1 MSSCFDTPCAGTSV
15 WGGPVGATLGV
26 TFALGREEISV
37 SRDRY
42 VWRPAAAVR
51 WSEAVLGA
59 LLAAVAV
66 VAAVSRPWEW
76 LGWLLL
82 VPSAWLLL
90 GTRRACRL
98 RADDLVAQGRVFR
111 RVIRLGD
118 VRQAGIALGGRPWLQ
133 TRDGAVTVLRMVP
146 PLDYGSGHPAPT
158 LVEHVRA
165 AASDAGARL
174 EPPLRSP
181 EQPPTTRPTLLG
193 I

>member
-1 MSSCFDTPCAGTSV
+1 
-15 WGGPVGATLGV
+15 
-26 TFALGREEISV
+26 V
-37 SRDRY
+37 SRDLQ

-59 LLAAVAV
+59 LLACVAG
-66 VAAVSRPWEW
+66 VAAMSRPWEWQW

-82 VPSAWLLL
+82 VPSVWLLL

-98 RADDLVAQGRVFR
+98 RSEDLVAQGRVFR
-111 RVIRLGD
+111 RVVAFED
-118 VRQAGIALGGRPWLQ
+118 VRQAGITLGGRPWLQ
-133 TRDGAVTVLRMVP
+133 TQDGAVTVLRMVP

-158 LVEHVRA
+158 LVEEIRSRA
-165 AASDAGARL
+165 AEAGALL

>member
-1 MSSCFDTPCAGTSV
+1 
-15 WGGPVGATLGV
+15 
-26 TFALGREEISV
+26 V
-37 SRDRY
+37 SRDLR
-42 VWRPAAAVR
+42 VWRPAPAVR

-59 LLAAVAV
+59 LLASVAL

-82 VPSAWLLL
+82 LPSAWLLL

-98 RADDLVAQGRVFR
+98 RSDDLVAQGRVFR
-111 RVIRLGD
+111 RVLRLSD
-118 VRQAGIALGGRPWLQ
+118 VRQAGIALGGRAWLQ
-133 TRDGAVTVLRMVP
+133 TQDGAVTVLRMVP

-158 LVEHVRA
+158 LVEQIRLA
-165 AASDAGARL
+165 AGEAGARL